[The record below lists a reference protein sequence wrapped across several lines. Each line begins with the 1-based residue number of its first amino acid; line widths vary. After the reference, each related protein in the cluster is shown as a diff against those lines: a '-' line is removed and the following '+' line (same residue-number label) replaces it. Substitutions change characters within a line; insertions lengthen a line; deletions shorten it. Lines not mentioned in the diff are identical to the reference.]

1 MIYRVIKQ
9 EDISDIDS
17 FLQRDYKHVL
27 ETVELVIVNGLLVL
41 FLLLLLL
48 VGDIF

>member
-17 FLQRDYKHVL
+17 FLQRDYKHVI
-27 ETVELVIVNGLLVL
+27 EIVELVIVNGLLVL
-41 FLLLLLL
+41 LLLLLL
-48 VGDIF
+48 LYS